1 MLFKIPENPQEQERF
16 YKEVARLLASDK
28 VGAIPTE
35 TFYGLAC
42 NPFSQSA
49 LERLFNLKDRPP
61 NKPILLLLGRL
72 EDLSLVISRVPPKA
86 LKLMKL
92 FWPGPLTIVLPA
104 RKSLPKLLTAGLDTI
119 GVRLSS
125 CEVTR
130 KIAQAFRKP
139 ITGTSAN
146 LTGQPPCKSAEEVLE
161 VFPQIDFVV
170 DGGRST
176 AQLPSTVVEICDNEI
191 KLIREGLL
199 PFDTILKA
207 LEKHK

>member
-16 YKEVARLLASDK
+16 YKEVARLLASAK

-49 LERLFNLKDRPP
+49 LERLFNLKGRPP

-72 EDLSLVISRVPPKA
+72 EDLSLVVSRVPPKA

-104 RKSLPKLLTAGLDTI
+104 RKSLPKLLTAGSETI

-130 KIAQAFRKP
+130 KIAQAFGKP

-207 LEKHK
+207 LEEHK